1 MKVSFE
7 DARSGRNTIAVLKLY
22 DRRFSPSLRRTYN
35 PSYDTDAESAWHEY
49 VRDGKAPALFAFLDE
64 KRRLE
69 EDEGQLIDTDSETD
83 PSSSEDDWD
92 RDSAAKPGG
101 RKRKQRK
108 FQTPAEMREKKGK
121 RERIV
126 QWKALDLFNCETRA
140 YAELAHL
147 QERYIP
153 NLLAQ
158 VHLTIA
164 TPPPSPSSS
173 PSPDQPTTSP
183 PHNPP
188 EDPYFQIPGILLSF
202 IPGFNLT
209 SLPSTPL
216 PHSSYLPIIQSA
228 VTAARHIN
236 DAGVINTD
244 CQPRNIIVHKKTLQP
259 FHIDF
264 AQCLFA
270 RDMGWQEFGETKRRL
285 DNQGAIGAVMVA
297 KVRRA
302 GVRVGEVRYDR
313 RDWGLLGRWAGRV
326 EMRMGGGSW
335 LGAIGVGVG
344 VGVVAWAVARGGVGL
359 KGWV

>member
-209 SLPSTPL
+209 SLPSTPPPPLIL
-216 PHSSYLPIIQSA
+216 PPHNPVSRHRCATHQRRGRDQYGLPTAQHHRSQENATAFSHRFCA
-228 VTAARHIN
+228 VFVREGHGM
-236 DAGVINTD
+236 AGVWGD
-244 CQPRNIIVHKKTLQP
+244 EK
-259 FHIDF
+259 
-264 AQCLFA
+264 
-270 RDMGWQEFGETKRRL
+270 E
-285 DNQGAIGAVMVA
+285 
-297 KVRRA
+297 
-302 GVRVGEVRYDR
+302 VG
-313 RDWGLLGRWAGRV
+313 
-326 EMRMGGGSW
+326 
-335 LGAIGVGVG
+335 
-344 VGVVAWAVARGGVGL
+344 
-359 KGWV
+359 